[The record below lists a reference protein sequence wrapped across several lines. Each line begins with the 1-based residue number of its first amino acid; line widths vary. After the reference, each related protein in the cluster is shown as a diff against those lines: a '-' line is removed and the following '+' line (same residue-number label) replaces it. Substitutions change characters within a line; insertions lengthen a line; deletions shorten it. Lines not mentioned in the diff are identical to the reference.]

1 MLDKDQEI
9 AGKDVEIDDSGY
21 KDVYDNRIPSRL
33 KQIVRR
39 MDADGEVTKADL
51 KVQNEYLD
59 EGIELY
65 GEVGDAEYGSS
76 NYNTLTDKMIDDT
89 PEGYIV
95 QQSLREGIEEWQGLA
110 TDDFIV
116 GEYDNGDI
124 MLHDTLDEFST
135 IADFLRYFTQK
146 SRTCSSNG
154 S

>member
-1 MLDKDQEI
+1 
-9 AGKDVEIDDSGY
+9 
-21 KDVYDNRIPSRL
+21 
-33 KQIVRR
+33 
-39 MDADGEVTKADL
+39 
-51 KVQNEYLD
+51 
-59 EGIELY
+59 
-65 GEVGDAEYGSS
+65 
-76 NYNTLTDKMIDDT
+76 MIDDT

-135 IADFLRYFTQK
+135 IADLSLLYTK